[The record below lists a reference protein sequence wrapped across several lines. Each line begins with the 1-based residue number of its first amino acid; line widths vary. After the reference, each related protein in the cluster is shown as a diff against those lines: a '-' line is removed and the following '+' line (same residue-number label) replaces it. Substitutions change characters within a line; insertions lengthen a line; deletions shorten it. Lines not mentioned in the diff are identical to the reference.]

1 VKAVGVLAL
10 GLFVQLYSTLLTKV
24 GGSYGLSSCM

>member
-1 VKAVGVLAL
+1 MKAVGVLAL